1 MDKSKR
7 GILYISP
14 EGEMKRLPALD
25 SKEAPYEYDFSPL
38 FQAQLPSRPRLDR
51 HDYFVTL
58 RMPYAT
64 VKETRPNRW
73 SKYRAEY
80 SLIVVQLGGLMA
92 LEMPDGSFDP
102 LPPAKCVTEFLD
114 AWAPLLG
121 NFDPEY
127 GTDGVEGDG
136 GVILLN
142 CRNKSLELETKV
154 KHLNFYEEE
163 MLEWEARFKAIKES
177 KQSTK
182 RERPDEL
189 SKELPYPDSH
199 DESSMLSD
207 SESDSDEPP
216 LKKQKV
222 EDTERLYFCLNQS
235 IAGDTILPYFRFS
248 YQPSS
253 RAEKLHEALTKLI
266 DESISS
272 APCEGDDYA
281 GNRLFDLFSG
291 MAAGNLDEEAYPEL
305 KEFYNPKEWEE
316 RTSAIVT
323 LTPTSVSLFHVYL
336 VA

>member
-14 EGEMKRLPALD
+14 AGNMKRLPALD

-38 FQAQLPSRPRLDR
+38 FQAQLLSRPRLDR
-51 HDYFVTL
+51 QDYFVSL
-58 RMPYAT
+58 RKAYAT

-73 SKYRAEY
+73 NRNRAEY

-102 LPPAKCVTEFLD
+102 LPPAECVTEFLD
-114 AWAPLLG
+114 AWAPFPDG
-121 NFDPEY
+121 FDYEY
-127 GTDGVEGDG
+127 GTDGVEGNG

-142 CRNKSLELETKV
+142 CRNKPCELETKV
-154 KHLNFYEEE
+154 KHLNFYEKE

-177 KQSTK
+177 KK
-182 RERPDEL
+182 REGPDEL
-189 SKELPYPDSH
+189 SLEFDYPSSH

-216 LKKQKV
+216 QKKQKV
-222 EDTERLYFCLNQS
+222 EDIERLYFCLNQS
-235 IAGDTILPYFRFS
+235 IDGAIILPYFRFA

-253 RAEKLHEALTKLI
+253 RAEKLHEALTQLI

-281 GNRLFDLFSG
+281 GNRLFDLFTR
-291 MAAGNLDEEAYPEL
+291 MAEGNLDEEAYPEL
-305 KEFYNPKEWEE
+305 KALYNPKEWEE

-323 LTPTSVSLFHVYL
+323 LTPASVSLFHVYL